1 MAGRGILLRTV
12 TLSIVV
18 LAASAQGRV
27 VVFHQAGFPA
37 LDAQE
42 VSREALTR
50 ALSDLNPEFL
60 DLDALRQP
68 GSLDNAQLLVL
79 PYGSACPADAWK
91 AILDYLGG
99 GGSLLVVGGRP
110 LAVPVYRR
118 EGRFSAEPASNAFS
132 RSLGIWH
139 AYEAPQKDWVSFVW
153 DEDYYFLQPARIL
166 ARRVFVSGTGAGA
179 GRYRGLG
186 FLVNAKGVR
195 VASPVTAAD
204 SLGSRGGG
212 RTPGGRYVFLS
223 FEPEP
228 GYWDSQDGALLLKQ
242 AAAYARQG
250 AARLWLEVQN
260 ATLVAGEVPQVTV
273 HLLRLGSA
281 PAEKGA
287 VRVELLSGSQVVA
300 TEHAEV
306 QGGALTAHLVFR
318 QTPPPGHYVLR
329 GTYAEGEAREA
340 YHTGFWVR
348 EATLL
353 ARGPALRPVG
363 DYFEADGKPF
373 LPVGTNYF
381 STDTY
386 PTGFFVGG
394 HIAGNAWVWE
404 RDFTEMEK
412 RGVNFVRTG
421 TWHNQAEYINRITGG
436 VEERFLRAL
445 EAFLHSAARH
455 RMQVNFTFFA
465 FDPQTIR
472 RYPGQ
477 ESSQLGPGTNP
488 YTDPVAIRA
497 QQDYVR
503 SIVARFRDVPF
514 LSWDFINE
522 PSFSNPK
529 RLWRGN
535 TPNADPSETRAWT
548 QWLARRYR
556 SVDRLAAAWGV
567 TPEELGDFQ
576 RVPLPAQ
583 ADLELTRYGNARQVR
598 ALDYN
603 LFAQDMFNR
612 WVAEMIAAVRA
623 TGSRQMTTV
632 GQDEGGVTNRL
643 LNQFYGGT
651 AVDFTVNH
659 SWWRDD
665 ALLWDSVVAKR
676 PGKPNLIGET
686 GVQPVWNMDATWR
699 WDEVQAAG
707 LLERKLVLGL
717 AGANAGSLH
726 WDWSRGD
733 VYGSK
738 RSDGSAKSWED
749 ILAGVCAFAR
759 AAAPYMRNA
768 RRPEIALILPQSLQ
782 LSVFNGYALE
792 AQQKAVRALYHHA
805 RGSAYAVGE
814 YQIELL
820 GSPKLMLL
828 PAPWILSQQAWD
840 AVLQRV
846 TQGAV
851 LVVSGRLD
859 ADEHFRPTDRVH
871 RLGLDYRVGPLDVRG
886 HLLEWPGGRLRLT
899 FAGDKT
905 TYLERGVLPGGRTF
919 EDKPVGKG
927 RILYVPV
934 PLELSEEVAT
944 IGEIYRYAMRQAG
957 VKADVSLVADDPAI
971 LVSPTFLED
980 ATLYVLTSESSAHQ
994 RVSFRHE
1001 ATGRDLD
1008 AELAPGRA
1016 ALLLVR
1022 HNGQVVA
1029 SYNLKP

>member
-1 MAGRGILLRTV
+1 MGRRCTLLRTV
-12 TLSIVV
+12 TLSTVV
-18 LAASAQGRV
+18 LAAGAQGRV
-27 VVFHQAGFPA
+27 VVFHQPGFPA
-37 LDAQE
+37 LDTQE
-42 VSREALTR
+42 VSREVLTR
-50 ALSDLNPEFL
+50 ALSDLNPEFV

-68 GSLDNAQLLVL
+68 GTLEQAQLLVL

-91 AILDYLGG
+91 AILGYLGK

-118 EGRFSAEPASNAFS
+118 EGRFVADAAGNAFS
-132 RSLGIWH
+132 RAVGIAH
-139 AYEAPQKDWVSFVW
+139 SYEAPQKDWVSFAW
-153 DEDYYFLQPARIL
+153 DEDYGFLRPVGIR
-166 ARRVFVSGTGAGA
+166 ARRVFVSGTGFGA

-186 FLVNAKGVR
+186 YLVNARGVS

-212 RTPGGRYVFLS
+212 RTPGGRCVFLS
-223 FEPEP
+223 FDPEP
-228 GYWDSQDGALLLKQ
+228 GYWNSEDGTRLLKQ
-242 AAAYARQG
+242 AAAYAQQG

-260 ATLVAGEVPQVTV
+260 ASLVAGEVPQVTV
-273 HLLRLGSA
+273 HLQRLGGA
-281 PAEKGA
+281 PAGKG
-287 VRVELLSGSQVVA
+287 VVKVELLSGSQVLA
-300 TEHAEV
+300 TEQAEAE
-306 QGGALTAHLVFR
+306 GGALTAHLVFR

-329 GTYAEGEAREA
+329 GTYIEGDVREA

-348 EATLL
+348 DSALL
-353 ARGPALRPVG
+353 ARGSALRPAG

-373 LPVGTNYF
+373 LPMGTNYF

-394 HIAGNAWVWE
+394 HIAGNAWAWE
-404 RDFTEMEK
+404 RDFAEMEK

-445 EAFLHSAARH
+445 EAYLHSAARH
-455 RMQVNFTFFA
+455 GVHVNFTFFA

-472 RYPGQ
+472 RLGQ
-477 ESSQLGPGTNP
+477 ESSQLGPGANP

-503 SIVARFRDVPF
+503 SIVARFKDVPF

-535 TPNADPSETRAWT
+535 TPNADPTETKAWT

-556 SVDRLAAAWGV
+556 SIDRLAAAWGV
-567 TPEELGDFQ
+567 TPEELGDFE
-576 RVPLPAQ
+576 RVSLPAP

-598 ALDYN
+598 AVDYN
-603 LFAQDMFNR
+603 LFAQEMFSR
-612 WVAEMIAAVRA
+612 WVTEMIAAVRV
-623 TGSRQMTTV
+623 TGSRQLTTV

-643 LNQFYGGT
+643 LNQFYGST

-686 GVQPVWNMDATWR
+686 GVQPVWNMDSTWR
-699 WDEVQAAG
+699 WDELRAAG

-717 AGANAGSLH
+717 AAANAGSLH

-749 ILAGVCAFAR
+749 TLAGVCEFAR
-759 AAAPYMRNA
+759 AAAPYMKNA

-820 GSPKLMLL
+820 GNPKLMIL
-828 PAPWILSQQAWD
+828 PAPWGLTQQAWD

-846 TQGAV
+846 TEGAV
-851 LVVSGRLD
+851 LLVSGRLD
-859 ADEHFRPTDRVH
+859 ADEHFRPTDRVN
-871 RLGLDYRVGPLDVRG
+871 RLGLDYHAAPLDMRD

-899 FAGDKT
+899 YAGDKT
-905 TYLERGVLPGGRTF
+905 TYLERGVLSGGRMF
-919 EDKPVGKG
+919 EEKSMGKG
-927 RILYVPV
+927 RILYVPL
-934 PLELSEEVAT
+934 PLELSDDVAA

-971 LVSPTFLED
+971 LVTPTVLED

-994 RVSFRHE
+994 RVSFRDE
-1001 ATGRDLD
+1001 ASGKKFE
-1008 AELAPGRA
+1008 AELQPGRA

-1029 SYNLKP
+1029 SYNFKP